1 MDRLTQ
7 RDIRKQN
14 NHENEYNKEYNKECV
29 LICCIIIFFHVSFIG
44 SILYL
49 MNQEDI
55 SFSSESLNL

>member
-7 RDIRKQN
+7 RDIIKQN
-14 NHENEYNKEYNKECV
+14 NRDNEYNKECV
-29 LICCIIIFFHVSFIG
+29 LICCIIVFFHVSFIG

-49 MNQEDI
+49 MNQEEDV